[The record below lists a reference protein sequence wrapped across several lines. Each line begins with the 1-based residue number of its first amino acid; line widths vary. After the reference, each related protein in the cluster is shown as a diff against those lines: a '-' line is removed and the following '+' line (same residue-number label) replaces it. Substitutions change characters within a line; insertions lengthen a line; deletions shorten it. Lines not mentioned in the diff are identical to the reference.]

1 MGVYNIKFTAPYI
14 KWQIVKQVAKTTA
27 IIFFLSNAKRI
38 NERQGG
44 SVKDNI
50 TSELVMPL

>member
-1 MGVYNIKFTAPYI
+1 MEGVD
-14 KWQIVKQVAKTTA
+14 VMVETTA
-27 IIFFLSNAKRI
+27 MILFLSSAKKINA
-38 NERQGG
+38 RQGG